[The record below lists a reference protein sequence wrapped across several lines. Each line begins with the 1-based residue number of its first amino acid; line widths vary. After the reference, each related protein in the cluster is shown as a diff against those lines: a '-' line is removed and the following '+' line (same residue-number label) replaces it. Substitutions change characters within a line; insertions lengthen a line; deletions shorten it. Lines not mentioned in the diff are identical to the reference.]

1 MVESVTWHIL
11 LGNLSWNA
19 LPFVRAWR
27 DPSVSD
33 SIGAGA
39 GAMVVV
45 GAVAA
50 AAFITY
56 MRAWRTLW
64 TEWLTSL
71 DHKRIGIMYIAL
83 AGVMLT
89 RALIEDGER
98 WSVLDQPID
107 FAGPV
112 RILQGGAD
120 VDVPARHAQLLVT
133 AITSPDLVFTLIKD
147 GDHRLS
153 RPQDLTRLI
162 AAVEEVG

>member
-1 MVESVTWHIL
+1 MKPGIPPEGLADLASKGVW
-11 LGNLSWNA
+11 
-19 LPFVRAWR
+19 VR
-27 DPSVSD
+27 PSD
-33 SIGAGA
+33 YDDGGYPI
-39 GAMVVV
+39 
-45 GAVAA
+45 
-50 AAFITY
+50 
-56 MRAWRTLW
+56 
-64 TEWLTSL
+64 
-71 DHKRIGIMYIAL
+71 
-83 AGVMLT
+83 T

-120 VDVPARHAQLLVT
+120 VDVPAHHAQLLVT